1 MNAWDGKTERRQDI
15 LLQTRLQR
23 IEEQVTEI
31 HHALF
36 GNGVPERGHI
46 VRMDRVEQTLK
57 LAGWVLGVVTTTT
70 LGLLI
75 AQLWRTLGGLL

>member
-1 MNAWDGKTERRQDI
+1 MTTWDGKTERRQDI

-23 IEEQVTEI
+23 IEEQVAEI
-31 HHALF
+31 HRAFF

-57 LAGWVLGVVTTTT
+57 LAGWTLGVVATAT
-70 LGLLI
+70 LGLLV
-75 AQLWRTLGGLL
+75 AQFWRVMGGQL